1 MGKVL
6 DEKCLN
12 CGASIT
18 YDSKEDV
25 FKCDYCH
32 SKFTL
37 EEINSH
43 KEKNLKKNDVYAEY
57 HRGEKK

>member
-25 FKCDYCH
+25 ITFVP
-32 SKFTL
+32 FVL
-37 EEINSH
+37 EDTEEQSNEN
-43 KEKNLKKNDVYAEY
+43 KPVE
-57 HRGEKK
+57 

>member
-43 KEKNLKKNDVYAEY
+43 KEKNLKKVNFF
-57 HRGEKK
+57 KII